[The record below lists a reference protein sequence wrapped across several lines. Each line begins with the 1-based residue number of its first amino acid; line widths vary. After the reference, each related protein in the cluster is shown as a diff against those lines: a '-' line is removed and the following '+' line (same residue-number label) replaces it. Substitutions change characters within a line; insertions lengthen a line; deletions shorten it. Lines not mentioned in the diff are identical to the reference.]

1 MTTPPACARCGQPV
15 GPADRFCPR
24 CGADVSGVQ
33 ASIATAVEGAH
44 AQPAQAAPH
53 AAQLDAVRQA
63 TLGEYEILG
72 ELGRGGMA
80 SVYLAH
86 DIALDRRVAIK
97 VMAPALLAGEGM
109 AERFKREARTAASLS
124 HPNIIPIYAV
134 RETEHALYFVMKLI
148 EGRPLDSIIHEIGPL
163 PIPMVQAILHQ
174 VGAALGYAHKHGV
187 VHRDVKAANVMVDS
201 GGWAVVTDFGIA
213 KVALAH
219 GLTVT
224 GATVG
229 TPSYMSPEQCDA
241 KELTGASDQYSLG
254 VVAYEML
261 TGRLPFTAISVMA
274 IMYAHFNE
282 PPPPITNIRPDVPAG
297 LAAAVMRM
305 LEKDP
310 AKRWPSM
317 EAAVAA
323 IGGAPLA
330 PGDPVHVQLVTL
342 ASAGRSAQLG
352 RRISTPLSP
361 TPIGRG
367 GAGKTTNV
375 AALTITPRDVTIAV
389 GGAVQLTVTAKRRNG
404 STQAGHGAT
413 WASTHPEVV
422 TVSSSGLATAVSAGV
437 ATLTATIENTSA
449 TALVTVTPAGA
460 RRRRAAAIVAGL
472 VLVGAAGAL
481 VWVKPWARNE
491 TPLPA
496 RPARLAAESAQ
507 VIQAPAPPLTPA
519 LAGDS
524 AVAPPPLGRRTA
536 APRRT
541 PSRERAPARALA
553 ASSTGVAVAPPR
565 DTTPSVAPPVP
576 PPVVQNPSP
585 ALGQAAPPPPPP
597 PPPAPPDPRPQID
610 AAIAGYARALEAQ
623 DINAV
628 KRVAPGLSAQSVQNL
643 RAFFRE
649 VRNLK
654 VTLRVQHAD
663 VSGQSAQAEVTG
675 TYEYV
680 QGGAYQS
687 QPVSFRATLEHS
699 ADGWRITGFK

>member
-1 MTTPPACARCGQPV
+1 MTSPPTCTRCGQPV

-24 CGADVSGVQ
+24 CGSDVSGVQ
-33 ASIATAVEGAH
+33 ASIATAVVQGH
-44 AQPAQAAPH
+44 AQPAQAASQ

-80 SVYLAH
+80 TVYLAH

-97 VMAPALLAGEGM
+97 VMAPALLSGEGM

-134 RETEHALYFVMKLI
+134 RDTEHALYFVMKLI

-163 PIPMVQAILHQ
+163 PIPMAQAILHQ

-213 KVALAH
+213 KVAEAH

-254 VVAYEML
+254 IVAYEML
-261 TGRLPFTAISVMA
+261 TGRLPFTAVSVMA

-282 PPPPITNIRPDVPAG
+282 PPPPITGIRPDVPAG

-389 GGAVQLTVTAKRRNG
+389 GGAVQLTVTAKRRSG

-449 TALVTVTPAGA
+449 TATVTVTPAGA
-460 RRRRAAAIVAGL
+460 RRRRAAAVVAGL
-472 VLVGAAGAL
+472 VLVGAAGTL
-481 VWVKPWARNE
+481 IWVKPWARNE
-491 TPLPA
+491 TAPPA
-496 RPARLAAESAQ
+496 GPTRLAAESAQ
-507 VIQAPAPPLTPA
+507 VAQGPALIPPPATPESTARRPPAGKQPLVPRRNPWPAPPQRATIA
-519 LAGDS
+519 NTS
-524 AVAPPPLGRRTA
+524 AVVL
-536 APRRT
+536 
-541 PSRERAPARALA
+541 
-553 ASSTGVAVAPPR
+553 APPR
-565 DTTPSVAPPVP
+565 DMTPTVAPPVTP
-576 PPVVQNPSP
+576 PAAQKP
-585 ALGQAAPPPPPP
+585 APAAVEAVPPAPPPPP
-597 PPPAPPDPRPQID
+597 PPDPRPQID
-610 AAIAGYARALEAQ
+610 AAIVAYARALEAQ

-643 RAFFRE
+643 RAFFKE

-654 VTLRVQHAD
+654 VTLHVQHAD
-663 VSGQSAQAEVTG
+663 VSGQSALVDVTG
-675 TYEYV
+675 TYEFL
-680 QGGAYQS
+680 QGGTYQN
-687 QPVSFRATLEHS
+687 QPVSFRAALEHG
-699 ADGWRITGFK
+699 ADGWHITGFK

>member
-1 MTTPPACARCGQPV
+1 MTSPPTCTRCGQPV

-24 CGADVSGVQ
+24 CGSDVSGVQ
-33 ASIATAVEGAH
+33 ASIATAVVQGH
-44 AQPAQAAPH
+44 AQPAQAASQ

-80 SVYLAH
+80 TVYLAH

-97 VMAPALLAGEGM
+97 VMAPALLSGEGM

-134 RETEHALYFVMKLI
+134 RDTEHALYFVMKLI

-163 PIPMVQAILHQ
+163 PIPMAQAILHQ

-213 KVALAH
+213 KVAEAH

-254 VVAYEML
+254 IVAYEML
-261 TGRLPFTAISVMA
+261 TGRLPFTAVSVMA

-282 PPPPITNIRPDVPAG
+282 PPPPITGIRPDVPAG

-310 AKRWPSM
+310 EKRWPSM
-317 EAAVAA
+317 EVAVAA

-389 GGAVQLTVTAKRRNG
+389 GGAVQLTVTAKRRSG

-449 TALVTVTPAGA
+449 TASVTVTPAGA
-460 RRRRAAAIVAGL
+460 RRRRAAAVVAGL
-472 VLVGAAGAL
+472 VLVGAAGTL
-481 VWVKPWARNE
+481 IWVKPWARNE
-491 TPLPA
+491 TAPPA
-496 RPARLAAESAQ
+496 GPTRLAAESAQ
-507 VIQAPAPPLTPA
+507 VAQAPALIPPPATPESTA
-519 LAGDS
+519 RRPPAGKQPLVPRRNPWPAPPQRATIANTS
-524 AVAPPPLGRRTA
+524 AVVL
-536 APRRT
+536 
-541 PSRERAPARALA
+541 
-553 ASSTGVAVAPPR
+553 APPR
-565 DTTPSVAPPVP
+565 DMTPTVAPPVTP
-576 PPVVQNPSP
+576 PAAQKP
-585 ALGQAAPPPPPP
+585 APAAVEAVPPAPPPPP
-597 PPPAPPDPRPQID
+597 PPDPRPQID
-610 AAIAGYARALEAQ
+610 AAIVAYARALEAQ

-643 RAFFRE
+643 RAFFKE

-654 VTLRVQHAD
+654 VTLHVQHAD
-663 VSGQSAQAEVTG
+663 VSGQSALVDVTG
-675 TYEYV
+675 TYEFL
-680 QGGAYQS
+680 QGGTYQN
-687 QPVSFRATLEHS
+687 QPVSFRAALEHG
-699 ADGWRITGFK
+699 ADGWHITGFK

>member
-1 MTTPPACARCGQPV
+1 MTSPPTCTRCGQPV

-24 CGADVSGVQ
+24 CGSDVSGVQ
-33 ASIATAVEGAH
+33 ASIATAVVQGH
-44 AQPAQAAPH
+44 AQPAQAASQ

-80 SVYLAH
+80 TVYLAH

-97 VMAPALLAGEGM
+97 VMAPALLSGEGM

-134 RETEHALYFVMKLI
+134 RDTEHALYFVMKLI

-163 PIPMVQAILHQ
+163 PIPMAQAILHQ

-213 KVALAH
+213 KVAEAH

-254 VVAYEML
+254 IVAYEML
-261 TGRLPFTAISVMA
+261 TGRLPFTAVSVMA

-282 PPPPITNIRPDVPAG
+282 PPPPITGIRPDVPAG

-389 GGAVQLTVTAKRRNG
+389 GGAVQLTVTAKRRSG

-449 TALVTVTPAGA
+449 TATVTVTPAGA
-460 RRRRAAAIVAGL
+460 RRRRAAAVVAGL
-472 VLVGAAGAL
+472 VLVGAAGTL
-481 VWVKPWARNE
+481 IWVKPWARNE
-491 TPLPA
+491 TAPPA
-496 RPARLAAESAQ
+496 GPTRLAAESAQ
-507 VIQAPAPPLTPA
+507 VAQAPALIPPPATPESTA
-519 LAGDS
+519 RRPPAGKQPLVPRRNPWPAPPQRATIANTS
-524 AVAPPPLGRRTA
+524 AVVL
-536 APRRT
+536 
-541 PSRERAPARALA
+541 
-553 ASSTGVAVAPPR
+553 APPR
-565 DTTPSVAPPVP
+565 DMTPTVAPPVTP
-576 PPVVQNPSP
+576 PAAQKP
-585 ALGQAAPPPPPP
+585 APAAVEAVPPAPPPPP
-597 PPPAPPDPRPQID
+597 PPDPRPQID
-610 AAIAGYARALEAQ
+610 AAIVAYARALEAQ

-643 RAFFRE
+643 RAFFKE

-654 VTLRVQHAD
+654 VTLHVQHAD
-663 VSGQSAQAEVTG
+663 VSGQSALVDVTG
-675 TYEYV
+675 TYEFL
-680 QGGAYQS
+680 QGGTYQN
-687 QPVSFRATLEHS
+687 QPVSFRAALEHG
-699 ADGWRITGFK
+699 ADGWHITGFK

>member
-1 MTTPPACARCGQPV
+1 MTSPPTCTRCGQPV

-24 CGADVSGVQ
+24 CGSDVSGVQ
-33 ASIATAVEGAH
+33 ASIATAVVQGH
-44 AQPAQAAPH
+44 AQPAQAASQ

-80 SVYLAH
+80 TVYLAH

-97 VMAPALLAGEGM
+97 VMAPALLSGEGM

-134 RETEHALYFVMKLI
+134 RDTEHALYFVMKLI

-163 PIPMVQAILHQ
+163 PIPMAQAILHQ

-213 KVALAH
+213 KVAEAH

-254 VVAYEML
+254 IVAYEML
-261 TGRLPFTAISVMA
+261 TGRLPFTAVSVMA

-282 PPPPITNIRPDVPAG
+282 PPPPITGIRPDVPAG

-389 GGAVQLTVTAKRRNG
+389 GGAVQLTVTAKRRSG

-449 TALVTVTPAGA
+449 TATVTVTPAGA
-460 RRRRAAAIVAGL
+460 RRRRAAAVVAGL
-472 VLVGAAGAL
+472 VLVGAAGTL
-481 VWVKPWARNE
+481 IWVKPWARNE
-491 TPLPA
+491 TAPPA
-496 RPARLAAESAQ
+496 GPTRLAAESAQ
-507 VIQAPAPPLTPA
+507 VAQAPALIPPPATPESTA
-519 LAGDS
+519 RRPPAGKQPLVPRRNPWPAPPQRATIANTS
-524 AVAPPPLGRRTA
+524 AVVL
-536 APRRT
+536 
-541 PSRERAPARALA
+541 
-553 ASSTGVAVAPPR
+553 APPR
-565 DTTPSVAPPVP
+565 DMTPTVAPPVTP
-576 PPVVQNPSP
+576 PAAQKP
-585 ALGQAAPPPPPP
+585 APAAVEAVPPAPPPPPP
-597 PPPAPPDPRPQID
+597 PPPDPRPQID
-610 AAIAGYARALEAQ
+610 AAMVAYARALEAQ

-643 RAFFRE
+643 RAFFKE

-654 VTLRVQHAD
+654 VTLHVQHAD
-663 VSGQSAQAEVTG
+663 VSGQSALVDVTG
-675 TYEYV
+675 TYEFL
-680 QGGAYQS
+680 QGGTYQN
-687 QPVSFRATLEHS
+687 QPVSFRAALEHG
-699 ADGWRITGFK
+699 ADGWHITGFK

>member
-1 MTTPPACARCGQPV
+1 MTSPPTCTRCGQPV

-24 CGADVSGVQ
+24 CGSDVSGVQ
-33 ASIATAVEGAH
+33 ASIATAVVQGH
-44 AQPAQAAPH
+44 AQPAQAASQ

-80 SVYLAH
+80 TVYLAH

-97 VMAPALLAGEGM
+97 VMAPALLSGEGM

-134 RETEHALYFVMKLI
+134 RDTEHALYFVMKLI

-163 PIPMVQAILHQ
+163 PIPMAQAILHQ

-213 KVALAH
+213 KVAEAH

-254 VVAYEML
+254 IVAYEML
-261 TGRLPFTAISVMA
+261 TGRLPFTAVSVMA

-282 PPPPITNIRPDVPAG
+282 PPPPITGIRPDVPAG

-367 GAGKTTNV
+367 GVGKTTNV
-375 AALTITPRDVTIAV
+375 AALSITPRDVTIAV
-389 GGAVQLTVTAKRRNG
+389 GGAVQLTVTAKRRSG

-449 TALVTVTPAGA
+449 TASVTVTPAGA
-460 RRRRAAAIVAGL
+460 RRRRAAAVVAGL
-472 VLVGAAGAL
+472 VLVGAAGTL
-481 VWVKPWARNE
+481 IWVKPWARNE
-491 TPLPA
+491 TAPPA
-496 RPARLAAESAQ
+496 GPTRLAAESAQ
-507 VIQAPAPPLTPA
+507 VAQAPALIPPPATPESTA
-519 LAGDS
+519 RRPPAGKQPLVPRRNPWPAPPQRATIANTS
-524 AVAPPPLGRRTA
+524 AVVL
-536 APRRT
+536 
-541 PSRERAPARALA
+541 
-553 ASSTGVAVAPPR
+553 APPR
-565 DTTPSVAPPVP
+565 DMTPTVAPPVTP
-576 PPVVQNPSP
+576 PAAQKP
-585 ALGQAAPPPPPP
+585 APAAVEAVPPAPPPPPP
-597 PPPAPPDPRPQID
+597 PPPDPRPQID
-610 AAIAGYARALEAQ
+610 AAIVAYARALEAQ

-643 RAFFRE
+643 RAFFKE

-654 VTLRVQHAD
+654 VTLHVQHAD
-663 VSGQSAQAEVTG
+663 VSGQSALVDVTG
-675 TYEYV
+675 TYEFL
-680 QGGAYQS
+680 QGGTYQN
-687 QPVSFRATLEHS
+687 QPVSFRAALEHG
-699 ADGWRITGFK
+699 ADGWHITGFK

>member
-1 MTTPPACARCGQPV
+1 MTTAPACARCGEPV

-33 ASIATAVEGAH
+33 ASIATAVVQPH
-44 AQPAQAAPH
+44 AQPAYAAPQAAE
-53 AAQLDAVRQA
+53 LDAVRQA

-80 SVYLAH
+80 TVYLAH
-86 DIALDRRVAIK
+86 DIALDRKVAIK

-134 RETEHALYFVMKLI
+134 RETEQTLYFVMKLI

-163 PIPMVQAILHQ
+163 PILMVQAIVHQ
-174 VGAALGYAHKHGV
+174 VGAALGYAHKRGV

-201 GGWAVVTDFGIA
+201 DGWAVVTDFGIA

-219 GLTVT
+219 GITVT

-229 TPSYMSPEQCDA
+229 TPSYMSPEQCGA
-241 KELTGASDQYSLG
+241 KDLTGASDQYSLG

-261 TGRLPFTAISVMA
+261 TGRLPFTAVSVMA
-274 IMYAHFNE
+274 IMYAHFHQ
-282 PPPPITNIRPDVPAG
+282 PPPPITNVRPDVPAD

-305 LEKDP
+305 LEKEP
-310 AKRWPSM
+310 EQRWPNM

-323 IGGAPLA
+323 VGGAPLA

-352 RRISTPLSP
+352 RRMSTPLSP

-367 GAGKTTNV
+367 GLGKTTNV
-375 AALTITPRDVTIAV
+375 AALSIKPHNVTIAV
-389 GGAVQLTVTAKRRNG
+389 GGAVQLTVTAKRRSG

-413 WASTHPEVV
+413 WASTHPEAV
-422 TVSSSGLATAVSAGV
+422 TVSSSGLATAVAVGT
-437 ATLTATIENTSA
+437 ATITATIENTSA
-449 TALVTVTPAGA
+449 TAAVTVTRAEA
-460 RRRRAAAIVAGL
+460 RRRRPGAIAAGV
-472 VLVGAAGAL
+472 VLVGIAGAL
-481 VWVKPWARNE
+481 VWLKPWAPGV
-491 TPLPA
+491 TPAPP
-496 RPARLAAESAQ
+496 RPVRLATESAQ
-507 VIQAPAPPLTPA
+507 VTQVPAPVPPPATPDSTAGKAPLGKQAAAPRRNPRPVAPRATA
-519 LAGDS
+519 SNSS
-524 AVAPPPLGRRTA
+524 AVAPR
-536 APRRT
+536 
-541 PSRERAPARALA
+541 
-553 ASSTGVAVAPPR
+553 R
-565 DTTPSVAPPVP
+565 DTTPTVTPPVI
-576 PPVVQNPSP
+576 PPVAQNPSP
-585 ALGQAAPPPPPP
+585 ALVPAAPPPPPPP

-628 KRVAPGLSAQSVQNL
+628 KRVAPGLSTQSVQNL

-687 QPVSFRATLEHS
+687 QPVSFRAILEHS

>member
-1 MTTPPACARCGQPV
+1 
-15 GPADRFCPR
+15 
-24 CGADVSGVQ
+24 VQ
-33 ASIATAVEGAH
+33 ASIATAVVQGH
-44 AQPAQAAPH
+44 AQPAQAASQ

-80 SVYLAH
+80 TVYLAH

-97 VMAPALLAGEGM
+97 VMAPALLSGEGM

-134 RETEHALYFVMKLI
+134 RDTEHALYFVMKLI

-163 PIPMVQAILHQ
+163 PIPMAQAILHQ

-213 KVALAH
+213 KVAEAH

-254 VVAYEML
+254 IVAYEML
-261 TGRLPFTAISVMA
+261 TGRLPFTAVSVMA

-282 PPPPITNIRPDVPAG
+282 PPPPITGIRPDVPAG

-389 GGAVQLTVTAKRRNG
+389 GGAVQLTVTAKRRSG

-449 TALVTVTPAGA
+449 TATVTVTPAGA
-460 RRRRAAAIVAGL
+460 RRRRAAAVVAGL
-472 VLVGAAGAL
+472 VLVGAAGTL
-481 VWVKPWARNE
+481 IWVKPWARNE
-491 TPLPA
+491 TAPPA
-496 RPARLAAESAQ
+496 GPTRLAAESAQ
-507 VIQAPAPPLTPA
+507 VAQAPALIPPPATPESTA
-519 LAGDS
+519 RRPPAGKQPLVPRRNPWPAPPQRATIANTS
-524 AVAPPPLGRRTA
+524 AVVL
-536 APRRT
+536 
-541 PSRERAPARALA
+541 
-553 ASSTGVAVAPPR
+553 APPR
-565 DTTPSVAPPVP
+565 DMTPTVAPPVTP
-576 PPVVQNPSP
+576 PAAQKP
-585 ALGQAAPPPPPP
+585 APAAVEAVPPAPPPPP
-597 PPPAPPDPRPQID
+597 PPDPRPQID
-610 AAIAGYARALEAQ
+610 AAIVAYARALEAQ

-643 RAFFRE
+643 RAFFKE

-654 VTLRVQHAD
+654 VTLHVQHAD
-663 VSGQSAQAEVTG
+663 VSGQSALVDVTG
-675 TYEYV
+675 TYEFL
-680 QGGAYQS
+680 QGGTYQN
-687 QPVSFRATLEHS
+687 QPVSFRAALEHG
-699 ADGWRITGFK
+699 ADGWHITGFK

>member
-1 MTTPPACARCGQPV
+1 MTSLPTCTRCGQPV

-24 CGADVSGVQ
+24 CGSDVSGVQ
-33 ASIATAVEGAH
+33 ASIATAVVQGHAH
-44 AQPAQAAPH
+44 PAQAAPH

-80 SVYLAH
+80 TVYLAH

-97 VMAPALLAGEGM
+97 VMAPALLSGEGM

-148 EGRPLDSIIHEIGPL
+148 EGRPLDSIIHEIAPL
-163 PIPMVQAILHQ
+163 PIPMAQAILHQ

-213 KVALAH
+213 KVAEAH

-254 VVAYEML
+254 IVAYEML
-261 TGRLPFTAISVMA
+261 TGRLPFTAVSVMA

-282 PPPPITNIRPDVPAG
+282 PPPPITGIRPDVPGG

-317 EAAVAA
+317 EVAVAA

-342 ASAGRSAQLG
+342 ASAGRSAQLA

-375 AALTITPRDVTIAV
+375 AALSITPGDVTIAV
-389 GGAVQLTVTAKRRNG
+389 GGAVQLTVTAKRRSG
-404 STQAGHGAT
+404 STQAGHRAT

-437 ATLTATIENTSA
+437 ATLTATIESTSA
-449 TALVTVTPAGA
+449 TATITVTPAGA
-460 RRRRAAAIVAGL
+460 RRRRAAAVVAGL
-472 VLVGAAGAL
+472 VLVGAAGTL
-481 VWVKPWARNE
+481 IWVKPWARNE
-491 TPLPA
+491 TAPPA
-496 RPARLAAESAQ
+496 GSTRLAAESAQ
-507 VIQAPAPPLTPA
+507 VAQAPALI
-519 LAGDS
+519 
-524 AVAPPPLGRRTA
+524 
-536 APRRT
+536 
-541 PSRERAPARALA
+541 
-553 ASSTGVAVAPPR
+553 
-565 DTTPSVAPPVP
+565 
-576 PPVVQNPSP
+576 
-585 ALGQAAPPPPPP
+585 
-597 PPPAPPDPRPQID
+597 PPPATPESCM
-610 AAIAGYARALEAQ
+610 GM
-623 DINAV
+623 
-628 KRVAPGLSAQSVQNL
+628 G
-643 RAFFRE
+643 
-649 VRNLK
+649 
-654 VTLRVQHAD
+654 
-663 VSGQSAQAEVTG
+663 
-675 TYEYV
+675 
-680 QGGAYQS
+680 
-687 QPVSFRATLEHS
+687 
-699 ADGWRITGFK
+699 

>member
-1 MTTPPACARCGQPV
+1 MTSPPTCTRCGQPV

-24 CGADVSGVQ
+24 CGSDVSGVQ
-33 ASIATAVEGAH
+33 ASIATAVVQGH
-44 AQPAQAAPH
+44 AQPAQAASQ

-80 SVYLAH
+80 TVYLAH

-97 VMAPALLAGEGM
+97 VMAPALLSGEGM

-134 RETEHALYFVMKLI
+134 RDTEHALYFVMKLI

-163 PIPMVQAILHQ
+163 PIPMAQAILHQ

-213 KVALAH
+213 KVAEAH

-254 VVAYEML
+254 IVAYEML
-261 TGRLPFTAISVMA
+261 TGRLPFTAVSVMA

-282 PPPPITNIRPDVPAG
+282 PPPPITGIRPDVPAG

-375 AALTITPRDVTIAV
+375 AALTITPRDVT
-389 GGAVQLTVTAKRRNG
+389 
-404 STQAGHGAT
+404 
-413 WASTHPEVV
+413 EVV

-449 TALVTVTPAGA
+449 TATVTVTPAGA
-460 RRRRAAAIVAGL
+460 RRRRAAAVVAGL
-472 VLVGAAGAL
+472 VLVGAAGTL
-481 VWVKPWARNE
+481 IWVKPWARNE
-491 TPLPA
+491 TAPPA
-496 RPARLAAESAQ
+496 GPTRLAAESAQ
-507 VIQAPAPPLTPA
+507 VAQGPALIPPPATPESTARRPPAGKQPLVPRRNPWPAPPL
-519 LAGDS
+519 
-524 AVAPPPLGRRTA
+524 
-536 APRRT
+536 
-541 PSRERAPARALA
+541 
-553 ASSTGVAVAPPR
+553 APPR
-565 DTTPSVAPPVP
+565 DMTPTVAPPVTP
-576 PPVVQNPSP
+576 PAAQKP
-585 ALGQAAPPPPPP
+585 APAAVEAVPPAPPPPP
-597 PPPAPPDPRPQID
+597 PPDPRPQID
-610 AAIAGYARALEAQ
+610 AAMVAYARALEAQ

-643 RAFFRE
+643 RAFFKE

-654 VTLRVQHAD
+654 VTLHVQHAD
-663 VSGQSAQAEVTG
+663 VSGQSALVDVTG
-675 TYEYV
+675 TYEFL
-680 QGGAYQS
+680 QGGTYQN
-687 QPVSFRATLEHS
+687 QPVSFRAALEHG
-699 ADGWRITGFK
+699 ADGWHITGFK

>member
-1 MTTPPACARCGQPV
+1 MTSPPTCTRCGQPV

-24 CGADVSGVQ
+24 CGSDVSGVQ
-33 ASIATAVEGAH
+33 ASIATAVVQGH
-44 AQPAQAAPH
+44 AQPAQAASQ

-80 SVYLAH
+80 TVYLAH

-97 VMAPALLAGEGM
+97 VMAPALLSGEGM

-134 RETEHALYFVMKLI
+134 RDTEHALYFVMKLI

-163 PIPMVQAILHQ
+163 PIPMAQAILHQ

-213 KVALAH
+213 KVAEAH

-254 VVAYEML
+254 IVAYEML
-261 TGRLPFTAISVMA
+261 TGRLPFTAVSVMA

-282 PPPPITNIRPDVPAG
+282 PPPPITGIRPDVPAG

-389 GGAVQLTVTAKRRNG
+389 GGAVQLTVTAKRRSG

-449 TALVTVTPAGA
+449 TATVTVTPAGA
-460 RRRRAAAIVAGL
+460 RRRRAAAVVAGL
-472 VLVGAAGAL
+472 VLVGAAGTL
-481 VWVKPWARNE
+481 IWVKPWARNE
-491 TPLPA
+491 TAPPA
-496 RPARLAAESAQ
+496 GPTRLAAESAQ
-507 VIQAPAPPLTPA
+507 VAQAPALIPPPATPESTA
-519 LAGDS
+519 RRPPAGKQPLVPRRNPWPAPPQRATIANTS
-524 AVAPPPLGRRTA
+524 AVAL
-536 APRRT
+536 
-541 PSRERAPARALA
+541 
-553 ASSTGVAVAPPR
+553 APPR
-565 DTTPSVAPPVP
+565 DMTPTVAPPVTP
-576 PPVVQNPSP
+576 PAAQKP
-585 ALGQAAPPPPPP
+585 APAAVEAVPPAPPPPPP
-597 PPPAPPDPRPQID
+597 PPDPRPQIE
-610 AAIAGYARALEAQ
+610 AAIVAYARALEAQ

-643 RAFFRE
+643 RAFFKE

-654 VTLRVQHAD
+654 VTLHVQHAD
-663 VSGQSAQAEVTG
+663 VSGQSALVDVTG
-675 TYEYV
+675 TYEFL
-680 QGGAYQS
+680 QGGTYQN
-687 QPVSFRATLEHS
+687 QPVSFRAALEHG
-699 ADGWRITGFK
+699 ADGWHITGFK

>member
-1 MTTPPACARCGQPV
+1 MTSPPTCTRCGQPV

-24 CGADVSGVQ
+24 CGSDVSGVQ
-33 ASIATAVEGAH
+33 ASIATAVVQGH
-44 AQPAQAAPH
+44 AQPAQAASQ

-80 SVYLAH
+80 TVYLAH

-97 VMAPALLAGEGM
+97 VMAPALLSGEGM

-134 RETEHALYFVMKLI
+134 RDTEHALYFVMKLI

-163 PIPMVQAILHQ
+163 PIPMAQAILHQ

-213 KVALAH
+213 KVAEAH

-254 VVAYEML
+254 IVAYEML
-261 TGRLPFTAISVMA
+261 TGRLPFTAVSVMA

-282 PPPPITNIRPDVPAG
+282 PPPPITGIRPDVPGG

-317 EAAVAA
+317 EVAVAA

-389 GGAVQLTVTAKRRNG
+389 GGAVQLTVTAKRRSG

-449 TALVTVTPAGA
+449 TASVTVTPAGA
-460 RRRRAAAIVAGL
+460 RRRRAAAVVAGL

-481 VWVKPWARNE
+481 IWVKPWARNE
-491 TPLPA
+491 APLPA
-496 RPARLAAESAQ
+496 RAQVAQVPALVPPPATPESTASRLPVAKQPVAPRRNPRPAPPPRTTVASSSAVAIAPARDTAPTVTPPAAQNA
-507 VIQAPAPPLTPA
+507 APAPIQVT
-519 LAGDS
+519 
-524 AVAPPPLGRRTA
+524 
-536 APRRT
+536 
-541 PSRERAPARALA
+541 
-553 ASSTGVAVAPPR
+553 
-565 DTTPSVAPPVP
+565 
-576 PPVVQNPSP
+576 
-585 ALGQAAPPPPPP
+585 PPP
-597 PPPAPPDPRPQID
+597 PPPAPPDPRPQI
-610 AAIAGYARALEAQ
+610 AEAIAGYARALEAQ

-643 RAFFRE
+643 RAFFKE

-654 VTLRVQHAD
+654 VTLHVQHAD
-663 VSGQSAQAEVTG
+663 VSGQSALVDVTG
-675 TYEYV
+675 TYEFL
-680 QGGAYQS
+680 QGGTYQN
-687 QPVSFRATLEHS
+687 QPVSFRAALEHG
-699 ADGWRITGFK
+699 ADGWHITGFK

>member
-1 MTTPPACARCGQPV
+1 MTTAPTCTRCGESI

-33 ASIATAVEGAH
+33 ASIATAVVHQH
-44 AQPAQAAPH
+44 APPAPAALQ

-80 SVYLAH
+80 TVYLAH
-86 DIALDRRVAIK
+86 DIALDRQVAIK

-134 RETEHALYFVMKLI
+134 RETEQTLYFVMKLI

-163 PIPMVQAILHQ
+163 PIPMVQPLVHQ
-174 VGAALGYAHKHGV
+174 GGSALGYAQKRGG

-201 GGWAVVTDFGIA
+201 DGWAVVTDFGIA
-213 KVALAH
+213 KVAEAH

-229 TPSYMSPEQCDA
+229 TPSYMSPEQCGA
-241 KELTGASDQYSLG
+241 KDLTGASDQYSLG

-261 TGRLPFTAISVMA
+261 TGRLPFTAVSVMA
-274 IMYAHFNE
+274 IMYAHFHQ
-282 PPPPITNIRPDVPAG
+282 PPPPITNVRPDVPAD

-305 LEKDP
+305 LEKEP
-310 AKRWPSM
+310 EQRWPNM

-323 IGGAPLA
+323 VGGAPLA
-330 PGDPVHVQLVTL
+330 PGDPIHVQLVTL
-342 ASAGRSAQLG
+342 ASAGRSAQLR

-367 GAGKTTNV
+367 VGKTTNV
-375 AALTITPRDVTIAV
+375 AALSIKPGDVTIAV
-389 GGAVQLTVTAKRRNG
+389 GGAVQLTVTAERRSG

-449 TALVTVTPAGA
+449 TASVTVTPAGA
-460 RRRRAAAIVAGL
+460 RRRRAAAVVAGL
-472 VLVGAAGAL
+472 VLVGAAGTL
-481 VWVKPWARNE
+481 IWVKPWARNE
-491 TPLPA
+491 TAPPA
-496 RPARLAAESAQ
+496 GPTRLAAESAQ
-507 VIQAPAPPLTPA
+507 VAQGPALIPPPATPESTARRPPAGKQPLVPRRNPWPAPPQRATIA
-519 LAGDS
+519 NTS
-524 AVAPPPLGRRTA
+524 AVVL
-536 APRRT
+536 
-541 PSRERAPARALA
+541 
-553 ASSTGVAVAPPR
+553 APPR
-565 DTTPSVAPPVP
+565 DMTPTVAPPVTP
-576 PPVVQNPSP
+576 PAAQKP
-585 ALGQAAPPPPPP
+585 APAAVEAVPPAPPPPPP
-597 PPPAPPDPRPQID
+597 PRPRPPLH
-610 AAIAGYARALEAQ
+610 AAIVAYARALEAQ

-628 KRVAPGLSAQSVQNL
+628 KPVAPGVSAPSVPNP
-643 RAFFRE
+643 RA
-649 VRNLK
+649 V
-654 VTLRVQHAD
+654 V
-663 VSGQSAQAEVTG
+663 
-675 TYEYV
+675 
-680 QGGAYQS
+680 
-687 QPVSFRATLEHS
+687 
-699 ADGWRITGFK
+699 

>member
-1 MTTPPACARCGQPV
+1 MTSPPTCTRCGQPV

-24 CGADVSGVQ
+24 CGSDVSGVQ
-33 ASIATAVEGAH
+33 ASIATAVVQGH
-44 AQPAQAAPH
+44 AQPAQAASQ

-80 SVYLAH
+80 TVYLAH

-97 VMAPALLAGEGM
+97 VMAPALLSGEGM

-134 RETEHALYFVMKLI
+134 RDTEHALYFVMKLI

-163 PIPMVQAILHQ
+163 PIPMAQAILHQ

-213 KVALAH
+213 KVAEAH

-241 KELTGASDQYSLG
+241 EELTGASDQYSLG
-254 VVAYEML
+254 IVAYEML
-261 TGRLPFTAISVMA
+261 TGRLPFTAVSVMA

-282 PPPPITNIRPDVPAG
+282 PPPPITGIRPDVPAG

-389 GGAVQLTVTAKRRNG
+389 GGAVQLTVTAKRRSG

-449 TALVTVTPAGA
+449 TASVTVTPAGA
-460 RRRRAAAIVAGL
+460 RRRRAAAVVAGL
-472 VLVGAAGAL
+472 VLVGAAGTL
-481 VWVKPWARNE
+481 IWVKPWARNE
-491 TPLPA
+491 TAPPA
-496 RPARLAAESAQ
+496 GPTRLAAESAQ
-507 VIQAPAPPLTPA
+507 VAQAPALIPPPATPESTA
-519 LAGDS
+519 RRPPAGKQPLVPRRNPWPAPPQRATIANTS
-524 AVAPPPLGRRTA
+524 AVVL
-536 APRRT
+536 
-541 PSRERAPARALA
+541 
-553 ASSTGVAVAPPR
+553 APPR
-565 DTTPSVAPPVP
+565 DMTPTVAPPVTP
-576 PPVVQNPSP
+576 PAAQKP
-585 ALGQAAPPPPPP
+585 APAAVEAVPPAPPPPP
-597 PPPAPPDPRPQID
+597 PPDPRPQID
-610 AAIAGYARALEAQ
+610 AAMVAYARALEAQ

-643 RAFFRE
+643 RAFFKE

-654 VTLRVQHAD
+654 VTLHVQHAD
-663 VSGQSAQAEVTG
+663 VSGQSALVDVTG
-675 TYEYV
+675 TYEFL
-680 QGGAYQS
+680 QGGTYQN
-687 QPVSFRATLEHS
+687 QPVSFRAALEHG
-699 ADGWRITGFK
+699 ADGWHITGFK

>member
-33 ASIATAVEGAH
+33 ASIATTVVQAH
-44 AQPAQAAPH
+44 AQPAQAAPE
-53 AAQLDAVRQA
+53 AVQLDAVRQA

-134 RETEHALYFVMKLI
+134 RESEHALFFVMKLI

-213 KVALAH
+213 KVAEAH
-219 GLTVT
+219 GLTMT

-274 IMYAHFNE
+274 IMYAHFHE
-282 PPPPITNIRPDVPAG
+282 PPPPITEVRTDVPAG
-297 LAAAVMRM
+297 VAAAVLRM

-310 AKRWPSM
+310 ARRWPSM

-342 ASAGRSAQLG
+342 ASAGRSAQLA

-361 TPIGRG
+361 TPVGRG
-367 GAGKTTNV
+367 GVGKTTNV
-375 AALTITPRDVTIAV
+375 AALSITPGDVTIAV
-389 GGAVQLTVTAKRRNG
+389 GGAVQLTVTAKRRSG
-404 STQAGHGAT
+404 STQGGHGAT

-437 ATLTATIENTSA
+437 ATVTATIENTSA
-449 TALVTVTPAGA
+449 TATVTVTPAGA
-460 RRRRAAAIVAGL
+460 RRRRAGAIAAGVGL
-472 VLVGAAGAL
+472 VGLAGAL
-481 VWVKPWARNE
+481 VWLKPWA
-491 TPLPA
+491 PGAALAPP
-496 RPARLAAESAQ
+496 RPVGLTSESAQ
-507 VIQAPAPPLTPA
+507 VVQVPAPVPPPATAESTAGKPPLGKQTVAPRRNPRPAPPQRATVSNS
-519 LAGDS
+519 S
-524 AVAPPPLGRRTA
+524 A
-536 APRRT
+536 
-541 PSRERAPARALA
+541 
-553 ASSTGVAVAPPR
+553 VAVAPPR
-565 DTTPSVAPPVP
+565 DTAPTVAPPVTP
-576 PPVVQNPSP
+576 PPAQNAAP
-585 ALGQAAPPPPPP
+585 APVEAAPPPP
-597 PPPAPPDPRPQID
+597 PPDPRPQID
-610 AAIAGYARALEAQ
+610 AAIASYARALEAQ

-663 VSGQSAQAEVTG
+663 VSGQSAQVEVAG

-687 QPVSFRATLEHS
+687 QPVNFRAILEHGV
-699 ADGWRITGFK
+699 DGWRITGFK

>member
-1 MTTPPACARCGQPV
+1 MTSPPTCTRCGQPV

-24 CGADVSGVQ
+24 CGSDVSGVQ
-33 ASIATAVEGAH
+33 ASIATAVVQGH
-44 AQPAQAAPH
+44 AQPAQAASQ

-80 SVYLAH
+80 TVYLAH

-97 VMAPALLAGEGM
+97 VMAPALLSGEGM

-134 RETEHALYFVMKLI
+134 RDTEHALYFVMKLI

-163 PIPMVQAILHQ
+163 PIPMAQAILHQ

-213 KVALAH
+213 KVAEAH

-254 VVAYEML
+254 IVAYEML
-261 TGRLPFTAISVMA
+261 TGRLPFTAVSVMA

-282 PPPPITNIRPDVPAG
+282 PPPPITGIRPDVPAG

-389 GGAVQLTVTAKRRNG
+389 GGAVQLTVTAKRRSG

-449 TALVTVTPAGA
+449 TASVTVTPAGA
-460 RRRRAAAIVAGL
+460 RRRRAAAVVAGL
-472 VLVGAAGAL
+472 VLVGAAGTL
-481 VWVKPWARNE
+481 IWVKPWARNE
-491 TPLPA
+491 TAPPA
-496 RPARLAAESAQ
+496 GPTRLAAESAQ
-507 VIQAPAPPLTPA
+507 VAQAPALIPPPATPESTA
-519 LAGDS
+519 RRPPAGKQPLVPRRNPWPAPPQRATIANTS
-524 AVAPPPLGRRTA
+524 AVVL
-536 APRRT
+536 
-541 PSRERAPARALA
+541 
-553 ASSTGVAVAPPR
+553 APPR
-565 DTTPSVAPPVP
+565 DMTPTVAPPVTP
-576 PPVVQNPSP
+576 PAAQKP
-585 ALGQAAPPPPPP
+585 APAAVEAVPPAPPPPP
-597 PPPAPPDPRPQID
+597 PPDPRPQID
-610 AAIAGYARALEAQ
+610 AAIVAYARALEAQ

-643 RAFFRE
+643 RAFFKE

-654 VTLRVQHAD
+654 VTLHVQHAD
-663 VSGQSAQAEVTG
+663 VSGQSALVDVTG
-675 TYEYV
+675 TYEFL
-680 QGGAYQS
+680 QGGTYQN
-687 QPVSFRATLEHS
+687 QPVSFRAALEHG
-699 ADGWRITGFK
+699 ADGWHITGFK

>member
-1 MTTPPACARCGQPV
+1 MTSPPTCTRCGQPV

-24 CGADVSGVQ
+24 CGSDVSGVQ
-33 ASIATAVEGAH
+33 ASIATAVVQGH
-44 AQPAQAAPH
+44 AQPAQAASQ

-80 SVYLAH
+80 TVYLAH

-97 VMAPALLAGEGM
+97 VMAPALLSGEGM

-134 RETEHALYFVMKLI
+134 RDTEHALYFVMKLI

-163 PIPMVQAILHQ
+163 PIPMAQAILHQ

-201 GGWAVVTDFGIA
+201 GGWAVVTDYGIA
-213 KVALAH
+213 KVAEAH

-254 VVAYEML
+254 IVAYEML
-261 TGRLPFTAISVMA
+261 TGRLPFTAVSVMA

-282 PPPPITNIRPDVPAG
+282 PPPPITGIRPDVPAG

-367 GAGKTTNV
+367 GVGKTTNV
-375 AALTITPRDVTIAV
+375 AALSITPRDVTIAV
-389 GGAVQLTVTAKRRNG
+389 GGAVQLTVTAKRRSG

-449 TALVTVTPAGA
+449 TATVTVTPAGA
-460 RRRRAAAIVAGL
+460 RRRRAAAVVAGL

-481 VWVKPWARNE
+481 IWVKPWARNE
-491 TPLPA
+491 APLPA
-496 RPARLAAESAQ
+496 GPARLVADSAQ
-507 VIQAPAPPLTPA
+507 VAQAPPLIPPPATPESTARRPPAGKQPLAPRRNPWPAPPQRATIA
-519 LAGDS
+519 NTS
-524 AVAPPPLGRRTA
+524 AVAL
-536 APRRT
+536 
-541 PSRERAPARALA
+541 
-553 ASSTGVAVAPPR
+553 APPR
-565 DTTPSVAPPVP
+565 DMTPTVAPPVTP
-576 PPVVQNPSP
+576 PAAQQP
-585 ALGQAAPPPPPP
+585 APAAVEAVPPAPPP
-597 PPPAPPDPRPQID
+597 PPDPRPQID
-610 AAIAGYARALEAQ
+610 AAIVAYARALEAQ

-643 RAFFRE
+643 RAFFKE

-654 VTLRVQHAD
+654 VTLHVQHAD
-663 VSGQSAQAEVTG
+663 VSGQSALVDVTG
-675 TYEYV
+675 TYEFL
-680 QGGAYQS
+680 QGGTYQN
-687 QPVSFRATLEHS
+687 QPVSFRAALEHG
-699 ADGWRITGFK
+699 ADGWHITGFK